1 MSTMEFNVRP
11 KEAIAKDREERAKN
25 GIKMTEVSPQQAI
38 TKIDVNKKGT
48 VFVYKPTHGRQI
60 IRNYTSYEFFK
71 ENLKDITVDQF
82 IDECI
87 KDATLRGIINF
98 VHVTPE
104 HNHVYIGIEA
114 INAHK

>member
-11 KEAIAKDREERAKN
+11 KEVIAKEREERAKN
-25 GIKMTEVSPQQAI
+25 GIKMTEVSPQQTI

-71 ENLKDITVDQF
+71 ENLKDITIDQF
-82 IDECI
+82 MRI
-87 KDATLRGIINF
+87 
-98 VHVTPE
+98 H
-104 HNHVYIGIEA
+104 
-114 INAHK
+114 